1 MKQSRYQIPGFDQEY
16 GHLLDQLTGIM
27 DVLHEGICISNSE
40 GVIIKMNP
48 MYTRLAGV
56 SPEAM
61 LGKKVSFLNSKE
73 GIFDAPEPNAEL
85 VQQEKGYFKGP
96 VSPVILRT
104 KKPANGIQRRKGGEW
119 NLLHG
124 YPLFD
129 EKGDVAMVVTFV
141 RDISHLTL
149 FSEQQMAYHKDIY
162 DHFRKTINVIDSDQS
177 NSTELIIKSPKMESL
192 WAQMKKV
199 AQTDATVLVL
209 GETGVGKGEIARQIH
224 SMSRRCREVF
234 FKADCA
240 SIPDNLIESEFFG
253 YSKGAFS
260 GANQEGKDGY
270 FSAAEDGSIFLD
282 EIGELPIMMQSKLL
296 RVLQDQEIMQL
307 GSLKPKKVDVRV
319 IAATNVDLD
328 KAVEDGD
335 FRQDLYYRLNVSVL
349 RVPPLRERV
358 EDIMPLAQFFLKRYN
373 MKYRRKIGFSEEAS
387 LLLLQHGWPGNVR
400 ELKNMIQ
407 GIVINCETDV
417 IEPDDLPRAVHRNA
431 QKHCADSLVYSDVD
445 VAGKTLKQITAKI
458 ERDILQRAFKEYG
471 SLSKVGKLF
480 KIDRTT
486 VARKLKK

>member
-1 MKQSRYQIPGFDQEY
+1 MKKSRYQIPGFDEEY
-16 GHLLDQLTGIM
+16 GHLMDQLTGVM
-27 DVLHEGICISNSE
+27 DVLHEGICISSAE

-48 MYTRLAGV
+48 MYERLAGV

-73 GIFDAPEPNAEL
+73 GIFDEPEPDAEM
-85 VQQEKGYFKGP
+85 VQKEQGYFKGP
-96 VSPVILRT
+96 VSPIILKT
-104 KKPANGIQRRKGGEW
+104 KKPANAIQRAKGGLW

-149 FSEQQMAYHKDIY
+149 FREQQMAYHKDIY
-162 DHFRKTINVIDSDQS
+162 NQFRKTINVIDSDQS
-177 NSTELIIKSPKMESL
+177 NSPELIIESPSMKSL
-192 WAQMKKV
+192 WAQMKKI
-199 AQTDATVLVL
+199 ANTDATVLVL

-224 SMSRRCREVF
+224 TMSSRCRDVF

-240 SIPDNLIESEFFG
+240 SIPENLIESEFFG
-253 YSKGAFS
+253 YAKGAFS
-260 GANQEGKDGY
+260 GANQEGKAGY
-270 FSAAEDGSIFLD
+270 FSAAEGGSIFLD
-282 EIGELPIMMQSKLL
+282 EIGELPLLMQSKLL

-319 IAATNVDLD
+319 IAATNVDLE

-349 RVPPLRERV
+349 RVPPLRDRV

-373 MKYRRKIGFSEEAS
+373 VKYRTKIAFSEEAS
-387 LLLLQHGWPGNVR
+387 LLLLQHSWPGNVR

-417 IEPDDLPRAVHRNA
+417 IEPEDLRGQYTRARRSIPP
-431 QKHCADSLVYSDVD
+431 DP
-445 VAGKTLKQITAKI
+445 
-458 ERDILQRAFKEYG
+458 
-471 SLSKVGKLF
+471 
-480 KIDRTT
+480 
-486 VARKLKK
+486 